1 MPENSNTDE
10 STKNTPRGDFNL
22 LGVKKDRK
30 PKAKVLLVIGG
41 GVFFL
46 FMALGV
52 IFYFAL
58 QAIEANNP
66 NKVDESK
73 VKADAALAAKPVTD
87 DDIQKKRAQIL
98 KRRQQEAQKKQ
109 EAPVP
114 NPPQTGKANATA
126 EPEQPSPAYLR
137 KLSGGI
143 AIQETGGGSSSQ
155 SQSTR
160 SDADEQRMRS
170 YAQAAPVTPDVEGS
184 ASLGVPKENTRGD
197 ISDLN
202 GSRYAPTGAYLSPAR
217 KFLLKRKS
225 NLRCALY
232 TAVKTDHPGFVKC
245 MLTQPLYSSDGSV
258 IIAEAGAEL
267 DGEQKVEIR
276 PGQTRV
282 FTTWTDLETTAGVRA
297 SLNALGSGAMGE
309 SGTEAY
315 VDNHYGERF
324 GGAVM
329 LSFIQDAFAS
339 AANATKR
346 NDSTYSFDNSERNAE
361 NMATKA
367 LENSINIPPTGYV
380 LPGTVINVIVAQDV
394 NFSSV
399 FKTRPVR

>member
-1 MPENSNTDE
+1 MSENNNADE

-41 GVFFL
+41 GVLFL

-52 IFYFAL
+52 IFYSAF
-58 QAIEANNP
+58 QAMKANNP

-73 VKADAALAAKPVTD
+73 VKADAALAAKPITD

-98 KRRQQEAQKKQ
+98 KRRQQEEQKKQ
-109 EAPVP
+109 EDSAP
-114 NPPQTGKANATA
+114 NPSQIGKANAIA
-126 EPEQPSPAYLR
+126 DPEQPSPAYLR

-143 AIQETGGGSSSQ
+143 AVQETGGGGNSQ
-155 SQSTR
+155 SQLTS
-160 SDADEQRMRS
+160 SDADEQRIRS
-170 YAQAAPVTPDVEGS
+170 YAQAAPMMPDVDGS
-184 ASLGVPKENTRGD
+184 ASLGVPKDNTRGD

-202 GSRYAPTGAYLSPAR
+202 GSRYTPTGAYLSPER

-245 MLTQPLYSSDGSV
+245 ILTQPLYSSDGSV

-267 DGEQKVEIR
+267 DGEQKVQIR

-282 FTTWTDLETTAGVRA
+282 FTTWTDLETTSGVRA
-297 SLNALGSGAMGE
+297 SLNALGTGAMGE

-315 VDNHYGERF
+315 VDNHYGKRF

-329 LSFIQDAFAS
+329 LSFIQDVFAS

-380 LPGTVINVIVAQDV
+380 FPGTVINVIVAQDV

-399 FKTRPVR
+399 FKTRSVR

>member
-1 MPENSNTDE
+1 MTENSDVDE
-10 STKNTPRGDFNL
+10 STKNTSRGDFNL

-41 GVFFL
+41 GVLFL
-46 FMALGV
+46 FLALGV
-52 IFYFAL
+52 IFYFAFK
-58 QAIEANNP
+58 AIEANNP

-73 VKADAALAAKPVTD
+73 VKADAALAAKPTTD
-87 DDIQKKRAQIL
+87 DDIQKKRELIL
-98 KRRQQEAQKKQ
+98 KRRQQEEQKKL
-109 EAPVP
+109 EDPAPA
-114 NPPQTGKANATA
+114 PQKAGKANAA
-126 EPEQPSPAYLR
+126 ADPEQPSQAYLR

-143 AIQETGGGSSSQ
+143 AVQETGDGGSSTSQ
-155 SQSTR
+155 PTS
-160 SDADEQRMRS
+160 SDADEQRIRS
-170 YAQAAPVTPDVEGS
+170 YAQADPVTPDVDGA
-184 ASLGVPKENTRGD
+184 ASLGAPVDNTRGN
-197 ISDLN
+197 IGDLN
-202 GSRYAPTGAYLSPAR
+202 GSRYAPTGAYLSPNR

-225 NLRCALY
+225 SLRCALY

-245 MLTQPLYSSDGSV
+245 ILTQPLYSSDGSV
-258 IIAEAGAEL
+258 ILAEAGAEL
-267 DGEQKVEIR
+267 DGEQKVQIR
-276 PGQTRV
+276 PGQSSV

-297 SLNALGSGAMGE
+297 SLNALGTGAMGE

-315 VDNHYGERF
+315 VDNHYGDRF

-346 NDSTYSFDNSERNAE
+346 NDSTYSFDNSESNAE

-399 FKTRPVR
+399 FKTRTPR